1 MTNRM
6 PWSDKADPRPL
17 WKVWDEFGMTDS
29 EMIGYWSMNCPV
41 TTNDEKII
49 ATVYKR
55 KGAALISIASWADT
69 DRDIKISIDWKKLG
83 LNPAKATLIAPEIRN
98 FQPSRVL
105 KIAGGAADELPVQKG
120 KGWLLIVKEN

>member
-1 MTNRM
+1 M
-6 PWSDKADPRPL
+6 PWSDRADPRPL

-29 EMIGYWSMNCPV
+29 EMIGYWSKNCPV

-55 KGAALISIASWADT
+55 KRAALISIASWADM
-69 DRDIKISIDWKKLG
+69 DKDIRISIDWKKLG
-83 LNPAKATLIAPEIRN
+83 IDSAKATLIAPEIRN

-105 KIAGGAADELPVQKG
+105 KIAGGAADELPVEKG
-120 KGWLLIVKEN
+120 KGWILIVKEN